1 MGVEVLQPSQKKKK
15 QDVKVRLRRIYSVDK
30 QEHLTSFSK
39 EGTMKEIKFV
49 LYSLLVA
56 AYTSSWW
63 TAARWG
69 EVGEGIFWMILSLAT
84 VFLVVLSI
92 VYLVDNWKK

>member
-1 MGVEVLQPSQKKKK
+1 MECWGYADE
-15 QDVKVRLRRIYSVDK
+15 
-30 QEHLTSFSK
+30 

-49 LYSLLVA
+49 LYSLFIA

-63 TAARWG
+63 VATRWG
-69 EVGEGIFWMILSLAT
+69 EVGEGIFWIIPSLAT

-92 VYLVDNWKK
+92 FYLADNWEK